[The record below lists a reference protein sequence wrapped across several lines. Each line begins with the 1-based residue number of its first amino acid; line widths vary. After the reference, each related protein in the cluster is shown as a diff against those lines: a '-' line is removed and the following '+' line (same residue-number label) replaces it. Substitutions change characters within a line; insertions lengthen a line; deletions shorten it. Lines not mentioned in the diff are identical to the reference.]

1 MLGVKLKLH
10 DDEHDDGDR
19 DGDEDADD
27 KAFFFSY
34 FRFMDAFSSSSII
47 VFTT

>member
-10 DDEHDDGDR
+10 YDEDDDG

-27 KAFFFSY
+27 KAFFFSC

-47 VFTT
+47 VFIT

>member
-10 DDEHDDGDR
+10 DDEDDDG

-27 KAFFFSY
+27 KAFFFSC

-47 VFTT
+47 VFIT